1 MAKKSGRP
9 QKFNY
14 DSKEFYDEV
23 ENLAKQG
30 YSDRTIAHQLIV
42 KFGDT
47 LSPQKFSE
55 YKNEKDESG
64 NLTERA
70 SKLSEALARGREVI
84 NAAARATYL
93 QMALGQRKLK
103 TVTSQHLRLQDGT
116 LSDDEV
122 ITTVESEVA
131 PNMQALATWL
141 FDHDAEWRENTI
153 QNKREESEVAG
164 DDLPTAINVRI
175 TYNQKED
182 INLQDKFEKPGL

>member
-1 MAKKSGRP
+1 MAKKGGRP

-30 YSDRTIAHQLIV
+30 YSDRTIAYQLIV

-55 YKNEKDESG
+55 YKNEKDENG

-103 TVTSQHLRLQDGT
+103 TITSEHLRLKDGT
-116 LSDDEV
+116 LSEDEV

-153 QNKREESEVAG
+153 QNKRAESVVVG
-164 DDLPTAINVRI
+164 DDLPSAINVRI
-175 TYNQKED
+175 TYNKKED
-182 INLQDKFEKPGL
+182 INLQDKFEKPGR